1 MTYNQYAVNV
11 ERSDTFEK
19 QKQDK
24 NDYVNLLNDKIQVQT
39 IHKNAIE
46 MYNYNGNLPHVQPT
60 LISINDQFVN
70 MNQLKAD
77 LIRMIQDRR

>member
-24 NDYVNLLNDKIQVQT
+24 NDYVNLLND
-39 IHKNAIE
+39 
-46 MYNYNGNLPHVQPT
+46 
-60 LISINDQFVN
+60 
-70 MNQLKAD
+70 
-77 LIRMIQDRR
+77 